1 MDKYTALRDE
11 LATLTTESSNPAV
24 EDLASLST
32 LELTTAMNR
41 EDAHVASAIAGALP
55 VIAEII
61 DEVAARMRRGGR
73 LIYVGAGTPGR
84 IGVLD
89 ASECPPTFGTDP
101 GQVVGVIAGGDSAIK
116 NAAENI
122 EDSVPA
128 GLADM
133 QALDLTESDTVI
145 GISASGRT
153 PYVLSAIDTAKA
165 AGALTVGFA
174 CNQGSPIGSAADI
187 RLEIEVGP
195 EFLTGSTRLKA
206 GTSQKLVL
214 NMISTLTMV
223 RLGKT
228 YRNLMV
234 DLRATNEKLRARSE
248 RTVIRATGESA
259 EAASAALESVDGSVK
274 AAILMLLTGL
284 SAEQATISLERREGF
299 LQEAIT
305 DAQARQ

>member
-32 LELTTAMNR
+32 LELTAAMNQ
-41 EDAHVASAIAGALP
+41 EDARVASAITGALP
-55 VIAEII
+55 VIAEVI

-73 LIYVGAGTPGR
+73 LVYVGAGTPGR

-133 QALDLTESDTVI
+133 QALDLTENDTVI

-259 EAASAALESVDGSVK
+259 EAAAAALESVDGSVK

-284 SAEQATISLERREGF
+284 SAEQAAIALERREGF

-305 DAQARQ
+305 DAQARR